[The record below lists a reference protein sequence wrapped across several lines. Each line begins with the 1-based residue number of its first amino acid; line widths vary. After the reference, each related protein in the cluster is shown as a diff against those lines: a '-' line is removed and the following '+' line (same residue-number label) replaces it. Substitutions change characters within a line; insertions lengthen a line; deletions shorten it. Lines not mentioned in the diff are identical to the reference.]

1 MYLNYTFKIPNNL
14 FKLQQQLHQKFGRLS
29 SNMFVVVRVPRVLA
43 AADHLLADE
52 EAVPLQ
58 LQDPDQRR
66 RQRPRPRQPS
76 AVR

>member
-14 FKLQQQLHQKFGRLS
+14 FKIQQQLHQKLGRLS

-43 AADHLLADE
+43 AADNLLADE

-66 RQRPRPRQPS
+66 RPGPRPRQPS

>member
-1 MYLNYTFKIPNNL
+1 
-14 FKLQQQLHQKFGRLS
+14 
-29 SNMFVVVRVPRVLA
+29 MFVVVRVPRVLA

-52 EAVPLQ
+52 KAVPLQ

-66 RQRPRPRQPS
+66 RQGPGPRQSS